1 MLLRAPRPELK
12 REIMTF
18 WRTYSGCLNT
28 WFRGQGAMTSPRC
41 YGGDFRGQGR
51 FLLVTKK
58 RCRCHIWNRSQ
69 RVHLL
74 SVSCL
79 HTQTYKHIHKEKTN
93 SYTVMTNS
101 TSLTIHCTDSQP
113 GVLVQFIWKK
123 NKKCIHLLLIYIVMT
138 VLNIIHLIIILDT
151 KVANRWKSAPYK
163 RTIHVSPN

>member
-123 NKKCIHLLLIYIVMT
+123 KKMYPLIINIHCYDSVKYHPLNNYFRHKGCKPLKKCTIQ
-138 VLNIIHLIIILDT
+138 
-151 KVANRWKSAPYK
+151 ANNTCKS
-163 RTIHVSPN
+163 